1 MKKPAAALQK
11 KTAAPGKGGN
21 GNARRIRVPPGSS
34 KRFRVVRCV
43 NGEPTGESAEMDLDE
58 EWVRNGFEIQPI
70 DDDDAE
76 AAPTIG
82 ALSSTSEN

>member
-11 KTAAPGKGGN
+11 KTMAPNKGGN
-21 GNARRIRVPPGSS
+21 GSARRIRVPPGSS

-43 NGEPTGESAEMDLDE
+43 NGAPTGESAEMDLDE